1 MVSGGN
7 NMDKLGIPSN
17 GFEYHRILSDQD
29 IFDEFKK
36 TLEFLNEV
44 FLDRIKKEAP
54 ELANNKLSL
63 HFINYGDTQL
73 VYVFST
79 GTKRYAVLVGQPATE
94 MGTVKKEFANLRML
108 SENNQNEIVT
118 PIYYF
123 ANNNR
128 ELYIAPYI
136 FQSRCIASQ
145 DNGWGLYIPEPHYR
159 FELFNEEERFLVNSS
174 IIANLVRL
182 YDSKNNCGI
191 GSCKVGG
198 GDFILERQWS
208 FEAKTLDNTIKRM
221 KLIAAR
227 ELITTSFENYI
238 NLLRKEFSIKTYYSD
253 ESEKDKSILINH
265 KSRIPMTEEEI
276 ETGIELG
283 IKVKKLR

>member
-1 MVSGGN
+1 
-7 NMDKLGIPSN
+7 MDKLGIPSS
-17 GFEYHRILSDQD
+17 GLEYHKILSDQD

-36 TLEFLNEV
+36 TLVFLNEV
-44 FLDRIKKEAP
+44 FSDRIKNEAP
-54 ELANNKLSL
+54 ELINNKISL

-94 MGTVKKEFANLRML
+94 MGTVKKEFSNLRKL
-108 SENNQNEIVT
+108 SKNNPNEIVT

-123 ANNNR
+123 SNKNR

-145 DNGWGLYIPEPHYR
+145 DSGWGLYIPEPHYR
-159 FELFNEEERFLVNSS
+159 FELFTDEERSLVNSS

-182 YDSKNNCGI
+182 FDTKNNYGI
-191 GSCKVGG
+191 GSCKIGG
-198 GDFILERQWS
+198 GDFILEREWS
-208 FEAKTLDNTIKRM
+208 FEDKNLDNTIKRM

-227 ELITTSFENYI
+227 ELITTSLENYI
-238 NLLRKEFSIKTYYSD
+238 NLIKKEFSTNTYYSN
-253 ESEKDKSILINH
+253 ESEKDKSILINQ
-265 KSRIPMTEEEI
+265 KSRVAMTNEEI

-283 IKVKKLR
+283 IKIKKLRK

>member
-1 MVSGGN
+1 
-7 NMDKLGIPSN
+7 MDKLGIPSN
-17 GFEYHRILSDQD
+17 GFEYHRILPNQD
-29 IFDEFKK
+29 IFNEFKK

-44 FLDRIKKEAP
+44 FSERIKTEAP

-128 ELYIAPYI
+128 ELYIAPYV
-136 FQSRCIASQ
+136 FRSRCIASQ

-159 FELFNEEERFLVNSS
+159 FELFNEKERFLVNSS

-182 YDSKNNCGI
+182 YDFKNNCGI
-191 GSCKVGG
+191 GSCKVSG
-198 GDFILERQWS
+198 GDFILERDWS
-208 FEAKTLDNTIKRM
+208 FEEKTLDNTIKRM

-238 NLLRKEFSIKTYYSD
+238 NLLRKEFSIKTYYSN

-265 KSRIPMTEEEI
+265 KSRIPMTDEEI